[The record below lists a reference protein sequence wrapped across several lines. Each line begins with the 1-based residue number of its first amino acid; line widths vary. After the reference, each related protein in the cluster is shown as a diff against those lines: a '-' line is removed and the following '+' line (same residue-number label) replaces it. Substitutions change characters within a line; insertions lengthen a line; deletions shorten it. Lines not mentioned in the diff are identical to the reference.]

1 MRRLAL
7 LLLFPLLTSCV
18 SLWGDKKEEKKP
30 PPPPVPTEEVKKP
43 SPKEKAEGYY
53 QIGVAYLRMGEIP
66 LALNYLFKA
75 QKLNP
80 DDPKI
85 YNAIG
90 LAFIQRGDYQRAEEY
105 LRKALSLKPDFS
117 EAWLNLG
124 ILYEEKGDLK
134 KAKEYYLKA
143 LENPLYLT
151 PEVAYY
157 RLALLELKEGNR
169 EQAKKDLIMAI
180 RNNQDFAPAYIE
192 LAKLL
197 EEEGKVEDAK
207 DIYFRLINLYPKL
220 QEPYCRLGELF
231 LAEGDRLNAVK
242 FLKKCI
248 AANPKSPLAAKA
260 RRRLE
265 EIEGEAP

>member
-7 LLLFPLLTSCV
+7 LALLPLLTSCA
-18 SLWGDKKEEKKP
+18 SIFGGKEEKKP
-30 PPPPVPTEEVKKP
+30 PPPPVPVEEEVKKP

-90 LAFIQRGDYQRAEEY
+90 LAFIQRGDLKRAEEY
-105 LRKALSLKPDFS
+105 LKKALSMKPDFS
-117 EAWLNLG
+117 EAWLNMG
-124 ILYEEKGDLK
+124 ILYEERGDLE
-134 KAKEYYLKA
+134 KARECYLKA

-151 PEVAYY
+151 PEAAYY
-157 RLALLELKEGNR
+157 RLALLELKEGKR
-169 EQAKKDLIMAI
+169 EQAKKDLLMAI
-180 RNNQDFAPAYIE
+180 RNNPDFVPAYLT
-192 LAKLL
+192 LAGLL

-207 DIYFRLINLYPKL
+207 EIYFRLINLYPRL

-231 LAEGDRLNAVK
+231 LSEGDRLNGVK

-248 AANPKSPLAAKA
+248 AADPRTPLAAKA

>member
-1 MRRLAL
+1 MKRLWL
-7 LLLFPLLTSCV
+7 LLLFPLIFSTSCA
-18 SLWGDKKEEKKP
+18 SLFGGKEKKTSP
-30 PPPPVPTEEVKKP
+30 RPVPTEEVKKP

-53 QIGVAYLRMGEIP
+53 QIGVAYLKMGEIP

-80 DDPKI
+80 SEPKV

-90 LAFIQRGDYQRAEEY
+90 LAFLQRGDYKRAEEY
-105 LRKALSLKPDFS
+105 LTKALSMKPNFS

-124 ILYEEKGDLK
+124 ILYEERGDLK
-134 KAKEYYLKA
+134 RAKECYLKA

-151 PEVAYY
+151 PEAAYF

-180 RNNQDFAPAYIE
+180 RNNEDFVPAYIE

-207 DIYFRLINLYPKL
+207 EIYFRLINLYPKL
-220 QEPYCRLGELF
+220 QEPYCRLGEFF
-231 LAEGDRLNAVK
+231 LSEGDTQNGVK
-242 FLKKCI
+242 YLKKCI
-248 AANPKSPLAAKA
+248 SLNPATPLAAKA

-265 EIEGEAP
+265 EIEGETP